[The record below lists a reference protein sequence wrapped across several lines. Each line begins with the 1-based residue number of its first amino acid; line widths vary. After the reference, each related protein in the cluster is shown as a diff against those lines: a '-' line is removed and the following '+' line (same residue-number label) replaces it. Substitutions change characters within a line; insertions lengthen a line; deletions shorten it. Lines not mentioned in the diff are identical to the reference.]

1 MDRQTACFY
10 HIPMAKSPTILIKKS
25 FDALSL
31 NSAFF
36 GFFAHSGFVLGLKEI
51 GFKPAKITGSSS
63 GALIGSLI
71 AAGIPPE
78 EITRFIL
85 TLKKKDFWEG
95 NVLSQFIK
103 PFRKGLK
110 KYSGFLSG
118 KRIRDLLEPYIGG
131 KNLKDFPTPIGLAVS
146 NLTKGIREL
155 RTEGN
160 AIDLILASMTFPLLF
175 EIPVIEGE
183 EFLDGGVV
191 DAEPIKELI
200 LDPSIKRI
208 ITHEIDNGKPS
219 SSQPLLRAFDASV
232 SVISSETRELKDLI
246 ARKYGKKIIRVI
258 TKTPYLHPNKMKEGR
273 LALELGRRSAH
284 SNRSDIL
291 TNKGTK

>member
-1 MDRQTACFY
+1 M
-10 HIPMAKSPTILIKKS
+10 PMAKSPNLWIKKR

-51 GFKPAKITGSSS
+51 GFRPAKITGSSS

-71 AAGIPPE
+71 AAGLPPE

-95 NVLSQFIK
+95 NAISQILK
-103 PFRKGLK
+103 PLRKGFR
-110 KYSGFLSG
+110 KYSGILSG
-118 KRIRDLLEPYIGG
+118 ARIRTLLKPYLGE
-131 KNLKDFPTPIGLAVS
+131 KNLKDFPIPMGVAVS
-146 NLTKGIREL
+146 NLTKGVREL

-160 AIDLILASMTFPLLF
+160 AIDIILASMTFPLLF
-175 EIPVIEGE
+175 EIPIIEGD

-208 ITHEIDNGKPS
+208 ITHEIDNGKPKS
-219 SSQPLLRAFDASV
+219 KQPLLRAFDASV
-232 SVISSETRELKDLI
+232 DVISSETRELKDLL
-246 ARKYGKKIIRVI
+246 AKKYGKQIVRIA
-258 TKTPYLHPNKMKEGR
+258 TQTPYLHPNRMKNGR

-284 SNRSDIL
+284 SHRSRIL
-291 TNKGTK
+291 NAAS